1 MLIEYGLLSIQT
13 CDVYTQ
19 KCTAYVTEP
28 VGRDRTGMTQYAV
41 VPKYYSCSS
50 SARVRTV
57 YTIPHDALPN
67 HYHNNTQSSLL
78 SPVHTPPPRQTA
90 FCRDIQQLRNT
101 YTQTPPHFFLLVLPP
116 SFLSRGPGLIYC
128 LCSSACSARG
138 TGTTAT
144 STRAPTAPFA
154 GKHEAMVGYRS
165 VGR

>member
-28 VGRDRTGMTQYAV
+28 VGRDRTGRTQYAV

-67 HYHNNTQSSLL
+67 HYHNNTQS
-78 SPVHTPPPRQTA
+78 T
-90 FCRDIQQLRNT
+90 
-101 YTQTPPHFFLLVLPP
+101 LPLP
-116 SFLSRGPGLIYC
+116 AKP
-128 LCSSACSARG
+128 
-138 TGTTAT
+138 
-144 STRAPTAPFA
+144 PFA
-154 GKHEAMVGYRS
+154 GIYSSSETHTHKPLPTSFYLSFPLLFFRAALG
-165 VGR
+165 

>member
-1 MLIEYGLLSIQT
+1 MKSGYTFVLAAAVAALCGTAFAIEGGT

-28 VGRDRTGMTQYAV
+28 VGRDRTGRTQYAV

-50 SARVRTV
+50 SAR
-57 YTIPHDALPN
+57 
-67 HYHNNTQSSLL
+67 SSLL